1 VNAKQVA
8 LIPQCAECRAAW
20 LPADRERWRAQLG
33 SDDLEVVPEV
43 VFFCPRCAEREFDES

>member
-20 LPADRERWRAQLG
+20 LPASRERWRAQLG
-33 SDDLEVVPEV
+33 SDDLEEVPEV
-43 VFFCPRCAEREFDES
+43 VFYCPRRAEREFDES